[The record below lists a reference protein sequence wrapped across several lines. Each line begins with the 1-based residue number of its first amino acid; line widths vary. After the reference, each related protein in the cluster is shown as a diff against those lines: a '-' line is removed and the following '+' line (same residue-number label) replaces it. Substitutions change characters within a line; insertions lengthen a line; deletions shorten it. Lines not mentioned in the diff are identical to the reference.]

1 MNFVVEKRHFS
12 GVSWPFPSKK
22 SHLSYE
28 KGIKTYAFLKIEL
41 ICELI
46 QKESDLDVKMERSEN
61 FVVSFM

>member
-1 MNFVVEKRHFS
+1 MNFVVEKGHFS
-12 GVSWPFPSKK
+12 GVFWPFLSKK

-46 QKESDLDVKMERSEN
+46 QKESD
-61 FVVSFM
+61 